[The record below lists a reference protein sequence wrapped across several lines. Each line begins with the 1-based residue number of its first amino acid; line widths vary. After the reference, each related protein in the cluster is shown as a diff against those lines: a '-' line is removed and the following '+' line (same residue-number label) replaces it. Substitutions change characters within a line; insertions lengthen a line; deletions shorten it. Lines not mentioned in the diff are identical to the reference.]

1 MKSIYKITFV
11 AIATITL
18 QSCIATKDYQKPDIE
33 QRPLLNQST
42 IISTTKVLYDS
53 TEQQILPWREIFTNS
68 TLQNHIETALTNN
81 TDLRMA
87 LENIKQAEAYQQQGR
102 AGYLPTFNVGTN
114 YTHSVNSINT
124 QFGRILGQRQRLDQF
139 DITANLGWEADIWG
153 KITSKKLAA
162 EATYL
167 QTVATH
173 QAIQTELIAMVASS
187 YYNIL
192 ALTEQRTILRKTLAN
207 RSLTLRTNKALKE
220 AGRVTEVAVQQSV
233 AHVLSVEAMLLDIDT
248 AIKVQENSMS
258 ILMGGFPDSIL
269 RDSFTFNNSSK
280 PLENS
285 LKDGLSINV
294 LHNRPDVLAAELG
307 FRNAFE
313 LTNVAKASFY
323 PTLRLTASGGLQ
335 SVDFEK
341 LFDPT
346 SFFASIIG
354 GIAQPVLS
362 GRQIR
367 TQYEVSLS
375 NQEKAFLNYKQTVLN
390 ASKEISDA
398 LYSIENNTKKIA
410 LKKQEADAYKKAV
423 EYSQELLNNGM
434 ASYLEVLTATESE
447 LNAQLSIINTQY
459 DLWNAHIQ
467 LYKAIGGGVE

>member
-1 MKSIYKITFV
+1 MKTIYKIGFAV
-11 AIATITL
+11 AIMITI
-18 QSCIATKDYQKPDIE
+18 QSCVATKEYQKPNIE
-33 QRPLLNQST
+33 ETPSFNTSKLFG
-42 IISTTKVLYDS
+42 TTKILYDD
-53 TEQQILPWREIFTNS
+53 TEQQLPSWREIFTDS
-68 TLQNHIETALTNN
+68 ILQSHIEFALENN
-81 TDLRMA
+81 TDIRIA
-87 LENIKQAEAYQQQGR
+87 LENINQAQSYMVQGKV
-102 AGYLPTFNVGTN
+102 GYLPTLSVGAN

-139 DITANLGWEADIWG
+139 DITASLGWEMDVWG
-153 KITSKKLAA
+153 KITSTKLAN
-162 EATYL
+162 EAAYL

-173 QAIQTELIAMVASS
+173 RAVQTQLIAMVASA
-187 YYNIL
+187 YYNL
-192 ALTEQRTILRKTLAN
+192 LTLKEQRYLVGVTAVLREK
-207 RSLTLRTNKALKE
+207 SWQTNKDLK
-220 AGRVTEVAVQQSV
+220 ASGRVTEVAVKQS
-233 AHVLSVEAMLLDIDT
+233 EALYLNAEALILDIET
-248 AIKVQENSMS
+248 AIKQQENALSV
-258 ILMGGFPDSIL
+258 LLGKYPDDIM
-269 RDSFTFNNSSK
+269 NSSFALKRQK

-323 PTLRLTASGGLQ
+323 PTLKLTASGGLQ
-335 SVDFEK
+335 SVEFDK

-354 GIAQPVLS
+354 GLTQPVLN

-375 NQEKAFLNYKQTVLN
+375 NQEKAFLNYKQTILN

-398 LYSIENNTKKIA
+398 LYEIENNSKKLV
-410 LKKQEADAYKKAV
+410 LKEQEAEAYKTAV

-447 LNAQLSIINTQY
+447 LNAELSVITTQY
-459 DLWNAHIQ
+459 ALWAAHIQ

>member
-18 QSCIATKDYQKPDIE
+18 QSCIATKEYQKPAVWE
-33 QRPLLNQST
+33 NASFN
-42 IISTTKVLYDS
+42 TKEVITDS
-53 TEQQILPWREIFTNS
+53 TSQYAMPWRSVFTD
-68 TLQNHIETALTNN
+68 TILQQQIETALENN
-81 TDLRMA
+81 TDIRAAM
-87 LENIKQAEAYQQQGR
+87 ENINQAASYLAQGK
-102 AGYLPTFNVGTN
+102 AGYIPTFSIGAN

-139 DITANLGWEADIWG
+139 DITGNLGWEADIWG
-153 KITSKKLAA
+153 KITSRKLAN

-167 QTVATH
+167 QTEAAH
-173 QAIQTELIAMVASS
+173 QAVKTQLIAMVASA
-187 YYNIL
+187 YYNLL
-192 ALTEQRTILRKTLAN
+192 ALDAQKEVAEKTIIN
-207 RSLTLRTNKALKE
+207 RAKSLETNKALKD
-220 AGRVTEVAVQQSV
+220 AGRVTEVAIKQTEAQL
-233 AHVLSVEAMLLDIDT
+233 LSAQALLLDIENN
-248 AIKVQENSMS
+248 IKIQENSLS
-258 ILMGGFPDSIL
+258 VLQGLFPQTIERSAFEQQKLGISLNDGIGINIL
-269 RDSFTFNNSSK
+269 N
-280 PLENS
+280 
-285 LKDGLSINV
+285 
-294 LHNRPDVLAAELG
+294 NRPDVMAAEFG

-335 SVDFEK
+335 SVEFDK
-341 LFDPT
+341 LFDPS

-354 GIAQPVLS
+354 GIAQPILN

-398 LYSIENNTKKIA
+398 LYTIENNTKKLV
-410 LKKQEADAYKKAV
+410 LKKQEANAYSTAV
-423 EYSQELLNNGM
+423 EYSEELLNNGM

-447 LNAQLSIINTQY
+447 LNAQLNIITTQY
-459 DLWNAHIQ
+459 NLWNANIQ
-467 LYKAIGGGVE
+467 LYKAMGGGVE

>member
-1 MKSIYKITFV
+1 MKSIYKTTF
-11 AIATITL
+11 IALTAVSL
-18 QSCIATKDYQKPDIE
+18 QSCIATKDYQQPEIWNEAAFNSAHVVKDSAS
-33 QRPLLNQST
+33 QS
-42 IISTTKVLYDS
+42 VMPW
-53 TEQQILPWREIFTNS
+53 QQVFTDAA
-68 TLQNHIETALTNN
+68 LQQHIQTALDGNL
-81 TDLRMA
+81 DIRAA
-87 LENIKQAEAYQQQGR
+87 LENMNQAQSYLAQGK
-102 AGYLPTFNVGTN
+102 AGFLPTFSVGAN

-153 KITSKKLAA
+153 KISSRKAAA

-167 QTVATH
+167 QTLAAH
-173 QAIQTELIAMVASS
+173 QAVRTQLVAMVASG
-187 YYNIL
+187 YYNLL
-192 ALTEQRTILRKTLAN
+192 ALDAQKEVALRTIEN
-207 RSLTLRTNKALKE
+207 RTKSLETNKALKD
-220 AGRVTEVAVQQSV
+220 AGRVTEVAIKQTEAQL
-233 AHVLSVEAMLLDIDT
+233 LSAQALLLDIDNN
-248 AIKVQENSMS
+248 IKVQENTLS
-258 ILMGGFPDSIL
+258 ILMGRFPQAIERS
-269 RDSFTFNNSSK
+269 SF
-280 PLENS
+280 
-285 LKDGLSINV
+285 KDMQLNV
-294 LHNRPDVLAAELG
+294 NTEEGIAIEVLNNRPDVLAAELG

-335 SVDFEK
+335 SVDFDK

-354 GIAQPVLS
+354 GIAQPILN

-398 LYSIENNTKKIA
+398 LYAIDINKKKLV
-410 LKKQEADAYKKAV
+410 LKQQEAEAYTNAV
-423 EYSQELLNNGM
+423 EYSEELLNNGM

-447 LNAQLSIINTQY
+447 LNAQLNIITTQY
-459 DLWNAHIQ
+459 NLWNANIQ
-467 LYKAIGGGVE
+467 LYKAMGGGVE